1 MVFLQVTRW
10 QGLVGCNLTLY
21 VALSAYIMWLPV
33 RNYKWKEVLI
43 YLKEVVEWS
52 EVKPSCGVWAFWW
65 ILVQCPLGR
74 KRIKPWN
81 DSINGTI
88 TWLLVKGMCFPGE
101 SPLNSAMPIR
111 GLCDVP
117 YTSCKKR
124 IHGHNHTAIYQWSN
138 FRLWNSLHHTS
149 FTTKIDFWYMCR
161 L

>member
-10 QGLVGCNLTLY
+10 QGLVEKQFDSLRNFECFYY
-21 VALSAYIMWLPV
+21 VTSSQKLQVKRNPYLSEGSSGM
-33 RNYKWKEVLI
+33 
-43 YLKEVVEWS
+43 EWS
-52 EVKPSCGVWAFWW
+52 ETLMWW
-65 ILVQCPLGR
+65 LSLMVDFGPVPLGR

-124 IHGHNHTAIYQWSN
+124 KHGHNHTAIYQWSN
-138 FRLWNSLHHTS
+138 FGLWDSLHHTS
-149 FTTKIDFWYMCR
+149 FTTKID